1 MFLSQG
7 NHNSKTLNTCND
19 FMQLSEEARA
29 SRRILLIRHLEDQF
43 QVIREV
49 KVFKSFAE
57 DIRVLKSK
65 AVF

>member
-1 MFLSQG
+1 
-7 NHNSKTLNTCND
+7 
-19 FMQLSEEARA
+19 MQLSEEARA